1 MDKHREIQF
10 RKSFPALKLIFG
22 GNEQA
27 LVLVDLLE
35 SFAHRCSEERVE
47 KHGEEGITEDR
58 FFAKSRALIMQ
69 DTGVLTASVKTAI
82 DGLGKEGFIIATSE
96 RYFQQ
101 YSKKIIHYKLEFD
114 TLPYLQKADKY
125 LNKSHRP
132 DDWEAVRK
140 ILLPF
145 MHKLT
150 FYDNIIEA
158 LGLGNASW
166 RKIWKEKCMGKA

>member
-1 MDKHREIQF
+1 MDKNKEIRF

-35 SFAHRCSEERVE
+35 SFAHRCSEEWVE
-47 KHGEEGITEDR
+47 THGEEGITEDG

-82 DGLGKEGFIIATSE
+82 DGLVKEGFIIATSE

-101 YSKKIIHYKLEFD
+101 YSKKIIHYKLALD
-114 TLPYLQKADKY
+114 TAPYLKKADEYLQKPHRADD
-125 LNKSHRP
+125 R
-132 DDWEAVRK
+132 EAVRK

-145 MHKLT
+145 MYKLT

-166 RKIWKEKCMGKA
+166 RKHWKEKRMA